1 MSTVIEV
8 DDLWKKYRL
17 GVIGTGTLRHDFERW
32 WHRVRG
38 KPDPLSQV
46 DQRSEIRN
54 RKSEL
59 ATHVDHPISGVSDSL
74 GDDEMWALRGVSFE
88 VKQGEILGIIGRNG
102 AGKSTL
108 LEDPRPCDRADQ
120 GRGADQR
127 HGLSVSWKW
136 ARAFTGN

>member
-38 KPDPLSQV
+38 KPDPYSEV
-46 DQRSEIRN
+46 DQKSEIRN

-59 ATHVDHPISGVSDSL
+59 ATNVDHHDLWCCG
-74 GDDEMWALRGVSFE
+74 F
-88 VKQGEILGIIGRNG
+88 IGRRRNVG
-102 AGKSTL
+102 
-108 LEDPRPCDRADQ
+108 
-120 GRGADQR
+120 
-127 HGLSVSWKW
+127 V
-136 ARAFTGN
+136 ARSFF